1 MQINFNKISNDEKDS
16 LKSQIR
22 HGLIELEQKE
32 SRIRNKKR
40 LIAFSAAASVAL
52 LAGLFI
58 SRTPESKPKTDLEL
72 FAEKGETT
80 MSNADLE
87 NISLVLQDQKTIAVQ
102 DSSVISYGKNGEKVT
117 VGTQSINT
125 NANSTSFNTV
135 RVPYGKRTQIVLT
148 DGTKVWLN
156 SGSSLIYPAQF
167 DGAIREVYLTGEAA
181 FDVAHN
187 KAKPFFVK
195 TKECDVRVL
204 GTIFNVSSYPEDQTV
219 QTALLQGKV
228 RITYNKKGLL
238 SNKEIQEDLTPGMM
252 ATIDK
257 DKKQIKVELKD
268 VASALSW
275 REGYFT
281 FKSQSLNTI
290 LGKLSK
296 YYKIEFIKGDNLNL
310 DANYS
315 GSFALNENLNSLAS
329 TLASITNSSCTV
341 NANQRTITIK

>member
-1 MQINFNKISNDEKDS
+1 M
-16 LKSQIR
+16 
-22 HGLIELEQKE
+22 ELEQKE
-32 SRIRNKKR
+32 SRLRNKKR
-40 LIAFSAAASVAL
+40 LIAFSVAASVAL

-58 SRTPESKPKTDLEL
+58 SRTQESKPKTDLEL

-87 NISLVLQDQKTIAVQ
+87 DISLVLQDQKTIAVQ

-204 GTIFNVSSYPEDQTV
+204 GTVFNVSSYPEDQTV

-238 SNKEIQEDLTPGMM
+238 SNKEIQEDLIPGMI

-257 DKKQIKVELKD
+257 DNKQIKIERKD
-268 VASALSW
+268 VASILSW

-290 LGKLSK
+290 LRKLSK

-315 GSFALNENLNSLAS
+315 GSFALNENLNSLAT
-329 TLASITNSSCTV
+329 TLASITNSNCTV
-341 NANQRTITIK
+341 NTNQRTITIK

>member
-22 HGLIELEQKE
+22 HGLMELEQKE
-32 SRIRNKKR
+32 SRLRNKKR
-40 LIAFSAAASVAL
+40 LIAFSVAASVAL

-58 SRTPESKPKTDLEL
+58 SRTQESKPKTDLEL

-87 NISLVLQDQKTIAVQ
+87 DISLVLQDQKTIAVQ

-204 GTIFNVSSYPEDQTV
+204 GTVFNVSSYPEDQTV

-238 SNKEIQEDLTPGMM
+238 SNKEIQEDLIPGMI

-257 DKKQIKVELKD
+257 DNKQIKIERKD
-268 VASALSW
+268 VASILSW

-290 LGKLSK
+290 LRKLSK

-315 GSFALNENLNSLAS
+315 GSFALNENLNSLAT
-329 TLASITNSSCTV
+329 TLASITNSNCTV
-341 NANQRTITIK
+341 NTNQRTITIK

>member
-1 MQINFNKISNDEKDS
+1 LQINFNKISNDEKDS

-22 HGLIELEQKE
+22 HGLMELEQKE
-32 SRIRNKKR
+32 SRLRNKKR
-40 LIAFSAAASVAL
+40 LIAFSVAASVAL

-58 SRTPESKPKTDLEL
+58 SRTQESKPKTDLEL

-87 NISLVLQDQKTIAVQ
+87 DISLVLQDQKTIAVQ

-204 GTIFNVSSYPEDQTV
+204 GTVFNVSSYPEDQTV

-238 SNKEIQEDLTPGMM
+238 SNKEIQEDLIPGMI

-257 DKKQIKVELKD
+257 DNKQIKIERKD
-268 VASALSW
+268 VASILSW

-290 LGKLSK
+290 LRKLSK

-315 GSFALNENLNSLAS
+315 GSFALNENLNSLAT
-329 TLASITNSSCTV
+329 TLASITNSNCTV
-341 NANQRTITIK
+341 NTNQRTITIK